1 MFNPLEKALFDAL
14 TEITKWPDK
23 GTRYGQ
29 QNIKRYARAQLT
41 YAAGLINDVPAKKR
55 RTGQG
60 EPA

>member
-14 TEITKWPDK
+14 TEITKWPDT

-29 QNIKRYARAQLT
+29 QNIKRYAREQLT
-41 YAAGLINDVPAKKR
+41 HAAGLINEAPARKR
-55 RTGQG
+55 RTRQG